1 MKKIKSYDDLTS
13 IGKIKRRSAALA
25 NPDKTSSR
33 ISNIVARATTDNP
46 VSVLYLSK
54 CSEFARHCL
63 MLGASDEDAITATYK
78 YIKQINGE
86 PVG

>member
-1 MKKIKSYDDLTS
+1 MTKRKSYENLST
-13 IGKIKRRSAALA
+13 ITKIKRRSAALA
-25 NPDKTSSR
+25 DPKTTTNR
-33 ISNIVARATTDNP
+33 ISNIVARATTNNP

-54 CSEFARHCL
+54 CSQFAHHCL

>member
-1 MKKIKSYDDLTS
+1 MTKRKSYENLSPIT
-13 IGKIKRRSAALA
+13 KIKRRNAALA
-25 NPDKTSSR
+25 DPKMTTDR
-33 ISNIVARATTDNP
+33 ISNIVSRATLNNP

-63 MLGASDEDAITATYK
+63 MLGASDEDAITATFK